1 MDNKFLLTYYRKSD
15 QHSDYEWFE
24 NEEDL
29 KDFVTFNKDDLE
41 LIEATEVCQAKEI
54 II

>member
-24 NEEDL
+24 NKEDL

-41 LIEATEVCQAKEI
+41 HIEATEVYQAKEI